1 MKTFCSFF
9 IKITFMSSDIST
21 GFQDFFRSLDYK
33 REPLALYL
41 PVEYTLDGGGKRLR
55 PQLLVLSYLLFKDNP
70 EDVFNVAAG
79 MEIFHNFTLLHDDVM
94 DNADVRRSK
103 PTVHKKWN
111 SNVAILSGDAMQILA
126 YRYLSSA
133 PAQYCK
139 QIIDIANETFLQI
152 IEGQQYDMDFES
164 RSDVTPEEYM
174 EMIRLKTSV
183 LLAACMKMGGLLGGA
198 SAEDCD
204 ILYNIG
210 INAGLAF
217 QLQDDLLDVYGNPD
231 TFGKQIGGDICCN
244 KKTYMYINARRKAT
258 PQILAELDKWEL
270 WNGDRNTKIQAV
282 TEIYNKLGI
291 KEICK
296 QKADALFDCALSLFD
311 ELSVSSE
318 RKSALKQFVESMIN
332 REK

>member
-1 MKTFCSFF
+1 MH
-9 IKITFMSSDIST
+9 MNSDIST
-21 GFQDFFRSLDYK
+21 RFQDFFRSLDYK
-33 REPLALYL
+33 RTPLPLYL

-55 PQLLVLSYLLFKDNP
+55 PQLLILSYLLYKDKP

-111 SNVAILSGDAMQILA
+111 NNVAILSGDAMQILA
-126 YRYLSSA
+126 YRYIALA
-133 PAQYCK
+133 PSEFSK
-139 QIIDIANETFLQI
+139 EILDIASETFLQI

-164 RSDVTPEEYM
+164 RNDVSPEEYM

-183 LLAACMKMGGLLGGA
+183 LLAACMKMGGLMGGA
-198 SAEDCD
+198 SRKDCD

-258 PQILAELDKWEL
+258 PQMLAQLDGWEE
-270 WNGDRNTKIQAV
+270 WKGDKKLKIQAV
-282 TEIYNKLGI
+282 TEIYDSLGI

-296 QKADALFDCALSLFD
+296 QKSDALFTRALSLFD
-311 ELSVSSE
+311 ELDVPSD
-318 RKSALKQFVESMIN
+318 RKDPLKQFVVSMIN